1 MADFA
6 HEFRHEDVAQGGSG
20 EKVLKEE
27 EQRFQ
32 DPIQLSPLGLFVLAL
47 YMRNYSTLSVS
58 VSSAG
63 TTMIGRVELLHG
75 LPWWPDD
82 GTHGTYSSLI
92 HPQ

>member
-6 HEFRHEDVAQGGSG
+6 HEIRHEDVTQGGSG
-20 EKVLKEE
+20 EKVLHED
-27 EQRFQ
+27 EQCFQ
-32 DPIQLSPLGLFVLAL
+32 DLFLLSPLGLFVMAI

-63 TTMIGRVELLHG
+63 TTTIGRVELLHG

-82 GTHGTYSSLI
+82 GAHGTYSSPI
-92 HPQ
+92 HPL